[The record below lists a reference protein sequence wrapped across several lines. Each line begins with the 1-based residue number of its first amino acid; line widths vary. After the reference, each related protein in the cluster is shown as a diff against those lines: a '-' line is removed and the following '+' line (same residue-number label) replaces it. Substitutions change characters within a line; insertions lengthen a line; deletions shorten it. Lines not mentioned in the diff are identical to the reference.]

1 MFGIDSGVLVVI
13 GVLLVLAAIAAKF
26 FSGKSSAPHG
36 HNHDHTGC
44 ADHDHGPVPSDNF
57 GEYHP
62 RPSTVGC
69 KFDPEVVRKSAAE
82 RSLRDNRPPLDLE
95 NLPAPD
101 ARIQK
106 RLVCVSE
113 TEVRDILLGLSG
125 EKPVYIAGNA
135 VTIKSRSSYGQGV
148 MDAMAYVEQFYKSL
162 GIPTRRIPYKV
173 RGRTFFVLEAEHKG
187 TKDPNKVL
195 VIGSHLDS
203 TAGNTWG
210 EERVAPG
217 ADDDASGTTSV
228 MLLAA
233 QLKELSFD
241 YTIRFLHF
249 TGEEQGLWGSFAYVN
264 FLETQEKHIDVICM
278 YQLDMVG
285 YTKSSTANR
294 VDIHDSVDRN
304 GSHVLVEVLARMV
317 KVYNL
322 NLAVEDTHN
331 HAVDERSDHGPFQR
345 KGKKAVLVS
354 EEFTDDGF
362 NPNYHSTNDRVATVN
377 IPYMVEIIRAMIPTA
392 AHWAGLK

>member
-13 GVLLVLAAIAAKF
+13 GVLLVLAAVAAKF

-36 HNHDHTGC
+36 PHDHSHTP
-44 ADHDHGPVPSDNF
+44 DHDHGPIASDNF

-62 RPSTVGC
+62 RPAGVGGC

-82 RSLRDNRPPLDLE
+82 RAFRDTRPPISYE

-101 ARIQK
+101 ARLQK
-106 RLVCVSE
+106 RMVCVSE
-113 TEVRDILLGLSG
+113 NEVRDILLGLTG

-148 MDAMAYVEQFYKSL
+148 MDAMTYVEQFYRSL
-162 GIPTRRIPYKV
+162 GIATRRIPYKV
-173 RGRTFFVLEAEHKG
+173 RGRTFFVLEAELKG
-187 TKDPNKVL
+187 TNPNDVL

-228 MLLAA
+228 MLIAA
-233 QLKELSFD
+233 QLKELKFEK
-241 YTIRFLHF
+241 TIRFLHF

-264 FLETQEKHIDVICM
+264 FLESQEKHINVICM

-285 YTKSSTANR
+285 YTKSPTATR

-304 GSHVLVEVLARMV
+304 GSHVLVEVFARMV
-317 KVYNL
+317 KVYGL
-322 NLAVEDTHN
+322 NLEVEDTHN

-362 NPNYHSTNDRVATVN
+362 NPNYHTTNDRVATVN
-377 IPYMVEIIRAMIPTA
+377 IPYMVEIIRAMIATA
-392 AHWAGLK
+392 SHWAVLK